1 MRSVVQ
7 RVSHASVAVNNRI
20 VGEIGRGLLVLL
32 GVEMDDTEADAK
44 YIAEKI
50 ATLRIFNDEEDKMN
64 LSVLDIKGEL
74 LVISQF
80 TLHGDCRRGRR
91 PSFIAAAR
99 PDTAI
104 PLYEQVLALL
114 EAYPTLNV
122 ARGVFGASMKVSLT
136 NEGPV
141 TLLLDSRKCF

>member
-7 RVSHASVAVNNRI
+7 RVSHASVSVNNRI
-20 VGEIGRGLLVLL
+20 VGEIGWGLLVLI
-32 GVEMDDTEADAK
+32 GVEIDDTEGDAK

-50 ATLRIFNDEEDKMN
+50 ATLRIFNDDEDKMN
-64 LSVLDIKGEL
+64 LSVLDVKGEL

-99 PDTAI
+99 PDRAI
-104 PLYEQVLALL
+104 PLYEQVIALL
-114 EAYPTLNV
+114 EAYPELIV
-122 ARGVFGASMKVSLT
+122 ARGEFGASMKVSLT